1 MKQFAVIGVGRFGTS
16 VAKTLIDKGYDVL
29 AIDYDEERVQDI
41 SSYVTHAVQADAT
54 DETALKSLGLN
65 EIDSAIVSI
74 GDNLNANILATLILK
89 ELGVEYVVA
98 KAQDNLHGVL
108 LTKIGADKVVYPE
121 RDMGQRL
128 ANNLISANL
137 LDYIELSPYYRVA
150 EILATGDL
158 VGRSLKDLDLRR
170 RYGVNVIA
178 AKTEDGLNVSPGP
191 DYVISQDDL
200 LVVMGEKDKL
210 EKVVNVMCK

>member
-16 VAKTLIDKGYDVL
+16 VAKTLTDKGYDVL

-41 SSYVTHAVQADAT
+41 SSYVTHAVQADGT
-54 DETALKSLGLN
+54 DERALKSLGLS

-89 ELGVEYVVA
+89 ELGIERVVA
-98 KAQDNLHGVL
+98 KAQDKLHGTL

-158 VGRSLKDLDLRR
+158 VGHSLKGLDLRR

-191 DYVISQDDL
+191 DYIISQGDL
-200 LVVMGEKDKL
+200 LVVMGDKDKL
-210 EKVVNVMCK
+210 EKVVSEMCD

>member
-29 AIDYDEERVQDI
+29 AIDCDEEKVQNI

-54 DETALKSLGLN
+54 DERALKSLGIS
-65 EIDSAIVSI
+65 EIDTAIVSI

-158 VGRSLKDLDLRR
+158 VGHSLKELDLRR

-200 LVVMGEKDKL
+200 LVIMGEKDKL
-210 EKVVNVMCK
+210 EKVFEVMCN